1 MESYGQILEET
12 IIENLA
18 KTGKMCKMDSY
29 KGTLQFCTGTKKFLS
44 TVNLL
49 ILVYKIILVSF
60 DLYYYINTARTATG
74 YIGQF
79 F

>member
-1 MESYGQILEET
+1 MQDGL
-12 IIENLA
+12 
-18 KTGKMCKMDSY
+18 
-29 KGTLQFCTGTKKFLS
+29 LQGYITVLHRNEKFLS